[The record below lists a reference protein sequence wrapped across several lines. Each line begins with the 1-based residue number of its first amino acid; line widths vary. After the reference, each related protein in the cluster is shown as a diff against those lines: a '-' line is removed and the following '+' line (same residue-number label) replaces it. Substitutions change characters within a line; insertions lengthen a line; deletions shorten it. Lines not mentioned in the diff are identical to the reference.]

1 MSARAMLV
9 GPPVDAADRVVVAE
23 VLAGAVVEGNGRV
36 VVDVEDGTVT
46 DAVLLSPP
54 PQLATSAIG
63 MTSDATIVNAR
74 LTGMRAE

>member
-1 MSARAMLV
+1 MLV

-74 LTGMRAE
+74 LTCMRAE